1 MKREAKSKYI
11 IHDELFSQLCV
22 NYPGNILLA
31 FKTSPLKQ
39 IKLAWEKHPLQW
51 PTTFSNQSV
60 SQR

>member
-22 NYPGNILLA
+22 NYPGNTSLT

-39 IKLAWEKHPLQW
+39 INLAWEKHPLQW
-51 PTTFSNQSV
+51 PTTFSN
-60 SQR
+60 